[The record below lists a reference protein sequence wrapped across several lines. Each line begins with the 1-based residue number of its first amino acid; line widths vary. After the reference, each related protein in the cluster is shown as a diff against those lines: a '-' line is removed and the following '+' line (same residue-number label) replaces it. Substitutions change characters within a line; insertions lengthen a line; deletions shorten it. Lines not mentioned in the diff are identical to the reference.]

1 MIEAADLLANLAE
14 PANSD
19 AALVRRGRYL
29 NTVFLLGI
37 GEASFYI
44 TIAAGRVA
52 RIEKAPKLLKA
63 FSFSVKAGRDAWNAF
78 WQPIPRPG
86 FHDLFALTKGG
97 HAAIEGDVKVL
108 LTHLR
113 YLKELLATPRGR
125 MGGLG
130 G

>member
-52 RIEKAPKLLKA
+52 GIEKAPKLLKA
-63 FSFSVKAGRDAWNAF
+63 FSFSVKQG
-78 WQPIPRPG
+78 
-86 FHDLFALTKGG
+86 
-97 HAAIEGDVKVL
+97 
-108 LTHLR
+108 
-113 YLKELLATPRGR
+113 ATPGTHSGSRFRGLASTTSSLSPR
-125 MGGLG
+125 AGTPPSKAT
-130 G
+130 